1 MLPVFIMAIE
11 NDDDRTF
18 VAELYAR
25 CQPAMQ
31 RRALSILKNESD
43 AEEAV
48 HEAILRVIR
57 HLEKVRMIPRDEV
70 LYYLVTVTET
80 ASIDL
85 YRKRQRES
93 RATIGNENDWA
104 EHLTDDNTAEQ
115 AMLRLEQEAAGEAAV
130 PPAQDNVIRAAFRR
144 VTWEEAR
151 GTVLYGAKKA
161 VSCVAVVFLTIAVAA
176 TTTFALSP
184 AEKKQSILERV
195 LYTIR
200 YYTDKWTSHGGT
212 RVEYPHFYYEDFE
225 YIEVPNEEVWEAL
238 EIWASFRNVTN
249 FNDGA
254 NISISHLLQMMFYY
268 CDAYGLEYPYVDAST
283 KWVQR
288 EALLEFG
295 AYFFGIT
302 QEDLDQQVKMR
313 PLYYDAQRDAYCD
326 LNYDYSY
333 QFAEIN
339 ATEKM
344 GLIRYTENEDG
355 TLTLEVVTKSMD
367 SWEGYCN
374 YPTLL
379 TVDFSAGHPVFRSAV
394 VADLT
399 QYWEFPPEP
408 EEPLF

>member
-1 MLPVFIMAIE
+1 M
-11 NDDDRTF
+11 
-18 VAELYAR
+18 
-25 CQPAMQ
+25 
-31 RRALSILKNESD
+31 
-43 AEEAV
+43 
-48 HEAILRVIR
+48 
-57 HLEKVRMIPRDEV
+57 
-70 LYYLVTVTET
+70 
-80 ASIDL
+80 
-85 YRKRQRES
+85 
-93 RATIGNENDWA
+93 
-104 EHLTDDNTAEQ
+104 
-115 AMLRLEQEAAGEAAV
+115 
-130 PPAQDNVIRAAFRR
+130 
-144 VTWEEAR
+144 
-151 GTVLYGAKKA
+151 
-161 VSCVAVVFLTIAVAA
+161 
-176 TTTFALSP
+176 
-184 AEKKQSILERV
+184 

-225 YIEVPNEEVWEAL
+225 YIEVPNEEVREAL

-344 GLIRYTENEDG
+344 GLIRYTEMRTAPSPWRWSPNPWTAGRATATTPLCLQLISTPG
-355 TLTLEVVTKSMD
+355 TRCSARR
-367 SWEGYCN
+367 SS
-374 YPTLL
+374 PT
-379 TVDFSAGHPVFRSAV
+379 
-394 VADLT
+394 
-399 QYWEFPPEP
+399 
-408 EEPLF
+408 

>member
-1 MLPVFIMAIE
+1 
-11 NDDDRTF
+11 
-18 VAELYAR
+18 
-25 CQPAMQ
+25 
-31 RRALSILKNESD
+31 
-43 AEEAV
+43 
-48 HEAILRVIR
+48 
-57 HLEKVRMIPRDEV
+57 
-70 LYYLVTVTET
+70 
-80 ASIDL
+80 
-85 YRKRQRES
+85 
-93 RATIGNENDWA
+93 
-104 EHLTDDNTAEQ
+104 
-115 AMLRLEQEAAGEAAV
+115 
-130 PPAQDNVIRAAFRR
+130 
-144 VTWEEAR
+144 
-151 GTVLYGAKKA
+151 
-161 VSCVAVVFLTIAVAA
+161 
-176 TTTFALSP
+176 
-184 AEKKQSILERV
+184 
-195 LYTIR
+195 
-200 YYTDKWTSHGGT
+200 
-212 RVEYPHFYYEDFE
+212 
-225 YIEVPNEEVWEAL
+225 
-238 EIWASFRNVTN
+238 
-249 FNDGA
+249 
-254 NISISHLLQMMFYY
+254 MFDY

>member
-1 MLPVFIMAIE
+1 MSKYPLDQ
-11 NDDDRTF
+11 NDMQEQYEDLLIK
-18 VAELYAR
+18 AALKEHAR
-25 CQPAMQ
+25 
-31 RRALSILKNESD
+31 KES
-43 AEEAV
+43 A
-48 HEAILRVIR
+48 
-57 HLEKVRMIPRDEV
+57 
-70 LYYLVTVTET
+70 
-80 ASIDL
+80 
-85 YRKRQRES
+85 
-93 RATIGNENDWA
+93 
-104 EHLTDDNTAEQ
+104 
-115 AMLRLEQEAAGEAAV
+115 RLEQEAAGEAAV
-130 PPAQDNVIRAAFRR
+130 PPAEDNVIRAAFRR

-225 YIEVPNEEVWEAL
+225 YIEVPNEEVREAL

-367 SWEGYCN
+367 SWESYCN

-379 TVDFSAGHPVFRSAV
+379 TVDFNAGHPVFRSAV

>member
-18 VAELYAR
+18 VAELYTR

-70 LYYLVTVTET
+70 LYYLVAVTET

-104 EHLTDDNTAEQ
+104 EHLADDNTAEQ
-115 AMLRLEQEAAGEAAV
+115 AMLRLEQRE
-130 PPAQDNVIRAAFRR
+130 
-144 VTWEEAR
+144 
-151 GTVLYGAKKA
+151 L
-161 VSCVAVVFLTIAVAA
+161 
-176 TTTFALSP
+176 
-184 AEKKQSILERV
+184 LERV

-225 YIEVPNEEVWEAL
+225 YIEVPNEEVREAL

-268 CDAYGLEYPYVDAST
+268 CDAYGLEYPYVDASA

-379 TVDFSAGHPVFRSAV
+379 TVDFNAGHPVFRSAV

>member
-1 MLPVFIMAIE
+1 M
-11 NDDDRTF
+11 
-18 VAELYAR
+18 
-25 CQPAMQ
+25 
-31 RRALSILKNESD
+31 
-43 AEEAV
+43 
-48 HEAILRVIR
+48 
-57 HLEKVRMIPRDEV
+57 
-70 LYYLVTVTET
+70 
-80 ASIDL
+80 
-85 YRKRQRES
+85 
-93 RATIGNENDWA
+93 
-104 EHLTDDNTAEQ
+104 
-115 AMLRLEQEAAGEAAV
+115 
-130 PPAQDNVIRAAFRR
+130 
-144 VTWEEAR
+144 
-151 GTVLYGAKKA
+151 LYGAKKA

-225 YIEVPNEEVWEAL
+225 YIEVPNEEVREAL
-238 EIWASFRNVTN
+238 EIWATFRNVTN

-344 GLIRYTENEDG
+344 GLIRYAENEDG

-379 TVDFSAGHPVFRSAV
+379 TVDFNAGHPVFRSAV